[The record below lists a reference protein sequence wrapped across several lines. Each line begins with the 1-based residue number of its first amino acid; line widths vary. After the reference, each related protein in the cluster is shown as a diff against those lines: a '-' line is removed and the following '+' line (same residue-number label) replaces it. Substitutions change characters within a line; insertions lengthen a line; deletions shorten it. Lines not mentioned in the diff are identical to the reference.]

1 MTGLNSTSDTALS
14 RRIRLWGVVAA
25 LLMAVLLLAVGQDTV
40 SRPVYDLWQRLSPR
54 AASPSKVEIVWI
66 DEASIRTIGPW
77 PWPRYT
83 MAKLVA
89 KLAED
94 KPTLIGL
101 DMLFPE
107 ADRNSPDAF
116 VRLYPELPKAMA
128 DELRGLPRMDD
139 LFGQVIGQVP
149 IVMGRAGV
157 DVKPLKNPPVLA
169 VEAQFAAPLPKG
181 AKSWGQAIANIPAL
195 DDVALGHGLLN
206 GDPDDDGTVRYV
218 PLVARVAGQPMP
230 GFALELARVASGVD
244 TLAPVAR
251 ADGVEGVRIGKA
263 FLPTLPDGRMRVPFR
278 AASKAPPL
286 SALDILYDLEPSARV
301 KGKIVIV
308 GLSGAGTADVVATPM
323 SEKTYGAFVHADALE
338 AILDGRPLARPGWAW
353 VVEALLTVLL
363 IAIALRL
370 LPRLKGAWPALVAGV
385 AAALMFG
392 WSWFGFTRGLL
403 LDPVG
408 PLLIAGATG
417 VTMVVMLFAK
427 ARRERAELTASLHE
441 QQVASA
447 RSAGELSAAREIQ
460 LGMLPQRERLASFDP
475 AIELDAL
482 IEPARSIGGDFY
494 DAIRLPD
501 GRACFLVGDVTGK
514 GVPAALFMALSKA
527 LTKSVL
533 LRDGGNLAAAVT
545 RLNDEIARDN
555 REDMFVTM
563 LLGLL
568 DPATGTLELCNAG
581 HENPWLVTAQGMV
594 RQVKLD
600 GGPPLSVAPGFPYET
615 ETLTLAPGD
624 ALVIVSDGITEA
636 QSPSGG
642 FFGTDGIAEVL
653 AHWAAGAPA
662 ASASDALLSRVR
674 MFEDGAE
681 ATDDLTVL
689 VFRYGSPILRRLQ
702 PAG

>member
-1 MTGLNSTSDTALS
+1 MTDSNSTSDTATA
-14 RRIRLWGVVAA
+14 RRIRLWGLAAA
-25 LLMAVLLLAVGQDTV
+25 LVMAVLIVLVGQRTI
-40 SRPVYDLWQRLSPR
+40 SRPVFDLWQRTSPR
-54 AASPSKVEIVWI
+54 AAEPSKVEIVWI
-66 DEASIRTIGPW
+66 DEASVRTIGPW

-94 KPTLIGL
+94 KPKLIGL

-116 VRLYPELPKAMA
+116 VRLYPELPKTTA
-128 DELRGLPRMDD
+128 DQLRELPRMDD

-149 IVMGRAGV
+149 IVLGRGGV
-157 DVKPLKNPPVLA
+157 DAKPLKHPPVLA
-169 VEAQFAAPLPKG
+169 VEARFSGDLPKRVR
-181 AKSWGQAIANIPAL
+181 SWGQAIANIPAL
-195 DDVALGHGLLN
+195 DDVALGHGILN
-206 GDPDDDGTVRYV
+206 GDPDDDGIVRYV
-218 PLVARVAGQPMP
+218 PLVATVAEQPTP

-244 TLAPVAR
+244 EIKPVANGSALSGIR
-251 ADGVEGVRIGKA
+251 LGGA

-278 AASKAPPL
+278 ASAKTEPL

-308 GLSGAGTADVVATPM
+308 GLSGAGTADVVSTPM

-338 AILDGRPLARPGWAW
+338 AILDGRPLARPSWAW
-353 VVEALLTVLL
+353 IAEGLLTVLL
-363 IAIALRL
+363 VAIALRL
-370 LPRLKGAWPALVAGV
+370 LPRLKGIWPAAVAV
-385 AAALMFG
+385 IATVSMFG

-403 LDPVG
+403 LDPVS
-408 PLLIAGATG
+408 PLLMAAATG

-427 ARRERAELTASLHE
+427 ARRDRTELAASLHE
-441 QQVASA
+441 QQVAAA

-460 LGMLPQRERLASFDP
+460 LGMLPQRERLGSFDP
-475 AIELDAL
+475 VIELDAL

-501 GRACFLVGDVTGK
+501 GRACFLIGDVTGK

-533 LRDGGNLAAAVT
+533 LRDGENLGAAVT

-555 REDMFVTM
+555 SEDMFVTM
-563 LLGLL
+563 LIGLI
-568 DPATGTLELCNAG
+568 DPRDGTLELCNAG
-581 HENPWLVTAQGMV
+581 HENPWLVTAGGEV
-594 RQVKLD
+594 RQVKPE

-615 ETLTLAPGD
+615 EMLTLALGD

-636 QSPSGG
+636 QSPGGG
-642 FFGTDGIAEVL
+642 FFGSDGIARVL
-653 AHWAAGAPA
+653 GRWAAHAPV
-662 ASASDALLSRVR
+662 SEASDALLREVR
-674 MFEDGAE
+674 IFEDGAE

-689 VFRYGSPILRRLQ
+689 VFRYGSST
-702 PAG
+702 

>member
-1 MTGLNSTSDTALS
+1 MTDLNSTSDAAAA
-14 RRIRLWGVVAA
+14 RRIRMSGLAA
-25 LLMAVLLLAVGQDTV
+25 AFLMAGMILLVGQATI
-40 SRPVYDLWQRLSPR
+40 SRPLFDLWQRTSPR

-66 DEASIRTIGPW
+66 DEASVRTIGPW

-94 KPTLIGL
+94 EPKLIGL

-107 ADRNSPDAF
+107 GDRNSPDSF
-116 VRLYPELPKAMA
+116 VRLYPELPEATA
-128 DELRGLPRMDD
+128 EQLRELPRMDD
-139 LFGQVIGQVP
+139 VFGQVIGQVP
-149 IVMGRAGV
+149 VVMGRAGM
-157 DVKPLKNPPVLA
+157 DAKPLDHPPVLA
-169 VEAQFAAPLPKG
+169 VEAQFPKPLPAG
-181 AKSWGQAIANIPAL
+181 TRSWGQAIANIPVL

-218 PLVARVAGQPMP
+218 PLVANVAGQPTP

-244 TLAPVAR
+244 AIVPVAKGSGL
-251 ADGVEGVRIGKA
+251 AGVRVGKA
-263 FLPTLPDGRMRVPFR
+263 FLPTLSDGRMRVPFR
-278 AASKAPPL
+278 AKAKALPI

-308 GLSGAGTADVVATPM
+308 GLSGAGTADVVSTPM

-338 AILDGRPLARPGWAW
+338 AILDGKPLARPGWAW
-353 VVEALLTVLL
+353 IAEALLAILL
-363 IAIALRL
+363 VAIALRL
-370 LPRLKGAWPALVAGV
+370 LPRLKGVWPAVVAIV
-385 AAALMFG
+385 ATLMMFG
-392 WSWFGFTRGLL
+392 WSWFGFIRGLL
-403 LDPVG
+403 LDPVS
-408 PLLIAGATG
+408 PLLTAGATG

-427 ARRERAELTASLHE
+427 ARRERTQLTASLHE
-441 QQVASA
+441 QQVVAA

-460 LGMLPQRERLASFDP
+460 LGMLPQRERLGSFDP
-475 AIELDAL
+475 LIELDAL

-501 GRACFLVGDVTGK
+501 GRACFLIGDVTGK

-533 LRDGGNLAAAVT
+533 LRDGENLGAAVT

-563 LLGLL
+563 LIGLL
-568 DPATGTLELCNAG
+568 DPRDGTLELCNAG
-581 HENPWLVTAQGMV
+581 HENPWLVTAGGEV
-594 RQVKLD
+594 RQIKPE
-600 GGPPLSVAPGFPYET
+600 GGPPLSVAPGFVYET
-615 ETLTLAPGD
+615 ETLTLALGD

-636 QSPSGG
+636 QSPAGG
-642 FFGTDGIAEVL
+642 FFGSEGIAQVL
-653 AHWAAGAPA
+653 SRWAAHAPV
-662 ASASDALLSRVR
+662 SEASDALLREVR
-674 MFEDGAE
+674 LFEDGAE

-689 VFRYGSPILRRLQ
+689 VFRYGQ
-702 PAG
+702 PLSQSRTA